1 MPVRLGKAMRL
12 VLVRM
17 ALNQVQGIRVNFRN
31 DPLAAR
37 ERQAIRQLIR
47 AHEIER
53 RPVQNLTKDQFRGVV
68 RARLFLRNK
77 KL

>member
-1 MPVRLGKAMRL
+1 MPIRLGKAMRL

-31 DPLAAR
+31 APLTAR
-37 ERQAIRQLIR
+37 EGQAIRQLIR
-47 AHEIER
+47 AHELER
-53 RPVQNLTKDQFRGVV
+53 RPLPNLTKNQFRGVV